1 MKLSMVLPVHNE
13 AATLADFFTEL
24 VATVGPLGFDAVE
37 AVFVNDGSTDRS
49 LDEMQSL
56 KEAFA
61 DRLEIAILDLAR
73 NFGHQAAVTAG
84 IEHAT
89 GDVVLLMDTD
99 LQDDPAAI
107 PAMIERWRS
116 GAHVVYARRTSREEP
131 WLLRLLFA
139 TYYRIFSRITP
150 IEIPRSAGNFGV
162 IDRRVADEM
171 LRMPEHNRYFPG
183 LRAWV
188 GFRQEGVDSPRRARA
203 SGPSRVGFFGLTEL
217 ALDGLFGF
225 SALPLRL
232 AFGAAV
238 LLALAGFAGI
248 AVIFYIKIFTDL
260 AVPMWS
266 SIMTLVTFTASA
278 QFFLIGLLGEYVA
291 RIYTE
296 VKKRPHYIVRDRY

>member
-1 MKLSMVLPVHNE
+1 MVLPVHNE
-13 AATLADFFTEL
+13 ADTLADFFTEL
-24 VATVGPLGFDAVE
+24 VGTVEPLGCELE
-37 AVFVNDGSTDRS
+37 AVFVNDGSTDAS
-49 LDEMQSL
+49 LDVMRRL
-56 KEAFA
+56 KAEV
-61 DRLEIAILDLAR
+61 DGRVDVAILDLAR

-89 GDVVLLMDTD
+89 GDAVLLMDTD

-107 PAMIERWRS
+107 PAMIARWRD
-116 GAHVVYARRTSREEP
+116 GAQVVYARRTSRQEP
-131 WLLRLLFA
+131 WLLRLLFS
-139 TYYRIFSRITP
+139 TYYRIFSHITP
-150 IEIPRSAGNFGV
+150 IEIPRAAGNFGL
-162 IDRRVADEM
+162 IDRRVADEVR
-171 LRMPEHNRYFPG
+171 RMPEHNRYFPG

-203 SGPSRVGFFGLTEL
+203 SGPSRVGILGLTEL

-232 AFGAAV
+232 AFAAAV
-238 LLALAGFAGI
+238 LLALAGAGGI
-248 AVIFYIKIFTDL
+248 VVIFYIKLFTDL

-266 SIMTLVTFTASA
+266 SIMTLVLFTASA

-296 VKKRPHYIVRDRY
+296 VKNRPQYIIRDRY